1 MSIKVSGTV
10 VVDNDRNFNVGVV
23 TATSLDVPPTPIT
36 LDPAIGASGVSNGAT
51 PQITFNTTV
60 QKGSGNITL
69 RDGSASGSVIQ
80 TIAVSSSDVTISGG
94 VVTINPGGMPAGK
107 NIYFVV
113 DAGAFE
119 STSLGSGNKIIDTWN
134 FTRGPLTVSSFSPS
148 DNATDVA
155 VDTNIVITFSHNIA
169 KGSGNITIRS
179 GSSSGTALQTI
190 DVTSGAVSV
199 SGTQATIN
207 PPSDLAYETVQ
218 YIVVDAGCFTNTD
231 GDTDSRNAVINGYNI
246 TTESDIPP
254 LGGATEGGYL
264 ICCSS
269 SNLWIV
275 APSSTE
281 VQRNFY
287 QRSDG
292 VTTANSNAACGDW
305 FVPSITQL
313 NNPGYTCRTHWDSYS
328 SGGNNCTYWSNTEL
342 SWEDAN
348 ACCIRFNGGYVD
360 FANKNTIGRVRAL
373 RCVSY

>member
-1 MSIKVSGTV
+1 MAIKVSGV
-10 VVDNDRNFNVGVV
+10 IVVDNERNANAGIV
-23 TATSLDVPPTPIT
+23 TASSLDIPPTPIT
-36 LDPAIGASGVSNGAT
+36 LDPAIGATGVSNGAT

-69 RDGSASGSVIQ
+69 RDGSASGDVIQ

-119 STSLGSGNKIIDTWN
+119 STSLGHGNKIIDTWN
-134 FTRGPLTVSSFSPS
+134 FTRGPITVSSFSPS
-148 DNATDVA
+148 DNATNVA

-190 DVTSGAVSV
+190 DVTTGAVSV

-207 PPSDLAYETVQ
+207 PPSDLAYETLQ

-231 GDTDSRNAVINGYNI
+231 GDSDSANTVINGYNI
-246 TTESDIPP
+246 TTESEI
-254 LGGATEGGYL
+254 LGSNQYGGTV
-264 ICCSS
+264 ICAASS
-269 SNLWIV
+269 IYWVV
-275 APSSTE
+275 APDGSE
-281 VQRNFY
+281 VGRNWY
-287 QRSDG
+287 SRTHA
-292 VTTANSNAACGDW
+292 VTTANSAAACGDW
-305 FVPSITQL
+305 FIPSCGQL
-313 NNPGYTCRTHWDSYS
+313 QNPGHACRT
-328 SGGNNCTYWSNTEL
+328 YWNFNGPYYYSNTEID
-342 SWEDAN
+342 SGFA
-348 ACCIRFNGGYVD
+348 RYVY
-360 FANKNTIGRVRAL
+360 FTPTSSSTAHSSYKTSIGCVRAF

>member
-1 MSIKVSGTV
+1 MAIKVSGV
-10 VVDNDRNFNVGVV
+10 NVIDNQRNFNVGVL
-23 TATSLDVPPTPIT
+23 TATSLDVPPTPLT

-119 STSLGSGNKIIDTWN
+119 STSLGSANKIIDTWN
-134 FTRGPLTVSSFSPS
+134 FTRGPITVSSFSPS
-148 DNATDVA
+148 DNATNVA
-155 VDTNIVITFSHNIA
+155 VDTNIVFTFSHNIA

-231 GDTDSRNAVINGYNI
+231 GDSDSANTIIDGYNI
-246 TTESDIPP
+246 TTESDVPP
-254 LGGATEGGYL
+254 LGGAGLGGLL
-264 ICCSS
+264 ICCAS
-269 SNLWIV
+269 SNLWVI
-275 APSSTE
+275 APCTTE
-281 VQRNFY
+281 VSRY
-287 QRSDG
+287 WTQRSDSI
-292 VTTANSNAACGDW
+292 TTANANAACDDW
-305 FVPSITQL
+305 FVPSISQL
-313 NNPGYTCRTHWDSYS
+313 QNPGFVCRTHWDYFS
-328 SGGNNCTYWSNTEL
+328 NTQYWSNTENGSHACFINSSGNAFGGGHKL
-342 SWEDAN
+342 STY
-348 ACCIRFNGGYVD
+348 C
-360 FANKNTIGRVRAL
+360 VRAF